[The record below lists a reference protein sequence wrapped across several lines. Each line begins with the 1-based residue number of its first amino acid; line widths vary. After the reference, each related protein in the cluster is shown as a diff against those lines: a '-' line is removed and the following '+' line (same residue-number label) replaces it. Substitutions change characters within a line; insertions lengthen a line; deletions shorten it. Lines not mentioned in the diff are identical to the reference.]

1 MKQTLESPRYFLIN
15 SSVLHFGSLSII
27 NTQEKRSV
35 YNTQDVGEHMPCR
48 DVPLHT
54 SE

>member
-1 MKQTLESPRYFLIN
+1 MKQTSESLRYFLIN
-15 SSVLHFGSLSII
+15 SSVLHFGSLSIT
-27 NTQEKRSV
+27 NTQQKRSV
-35 YNTQDVGEHMPCR
+35 CNTQDVGEYIPCR